1 MMRRYRLLLLAAV
14 LICTGLILRYT
25 APSMLG
31 LAPASA
37 ARTSYVTAET
47 WRQAGAR
54 LEPYLVQARFAKIP
68 DRLAILVFKDRKQM
82 EVWGSDSP
90 VFSAPKGSKGAGAVD
105 GSWRYLRTYQILA
118 ASGIAGPKLRDGDR
132 QVPEGIYRMS
142 LLNPNSSYYLAM
154 KLDYPNLFDQQKAQG
169 DGRANLGGTI
179 GIHGWEVNS
188 GSLAIGNV
196 AIEEL
201 YLLASKV
208 GADNVKVII
217 APNDLRTERPLQQGG
232 PVVTW
237 LPELY
242 SQIARELQP
251 FRHATL
257 SVNSR

>member
-1 MMRRYRLLLLAAV
+1 MRRYRLLLLAAV
-14 LICTGLILRYT
+14 LVCTGLILRYA
-25 APSMLG
+25 APNMLG

-37 ARTSYVTAET
+37 ARTSYVTADT

-68 DRLAILVFKDRKQM
+68 DRLAILVFKDRKQV
-82 EVWGSDSP
+82 EVWGGD
-90 VFSAPKGSKGAGAVD
+90 A
-105 GSWRYLRTYQILA
+105 GSWRFLRTYPVLA
-118 ASGIAGPKLRDGDR
+118 ASGLSGPKLRDGDR

-154 KLDYPNLFDQQKAQG
+154 KLDYPNTFDQQKAAG
-169 DGRANLGGTI
+169 DGRTNLGNAV

-201 YLLASKV
+201 YLLSSKV
-208 GADNVKVII
+208 GAENIKVII

-232 PVVTW
+232 PIVTW

>member
-1 MMRRYRLLLLAAV
+1 MRRYRLLLLAAV
-14 LICTGLILRYT
+14 LVCTGLILRYA
-25 APSMLG
+25 APNMLG

-37 ARTSYVTAET
+37 AKTYITPDT

-82 EVWGSDSP
+82 EIWGSDRP
-90 VFSAPKGSKGAGAVD
+90 VFSVAKGKEANAVD
-105 GSWRYLRTYQILA
+105 DTWRYLRTYPILA
-118 ASGIAGPKLRDGDR
+118 ASGLSGPKLRDGDR

-154 KLDYPNLFDQQKAQG
+154 KLDYPNVFDQQKAQA
-169 DGRANLGGTI
+169 DGRTNLGNAI

-201 YLLASKV
+201 YLLSSKV
-208 GADNVKVII
+208 GSDNITVII

-232 PVVTW
+232 PVVSW

-242 SQIARELQP
+242 SKIARELQP
-251 FRHATL
+251 FRHATF
-257 SVNSR
+257 SMNSR

>member
-1 MMRRYRLLLLAAV
+1 MRRYRLLILAAV
-14 LICTGLILRYT
+14 LLCAGVTLRYV
-25 APSMLG
+25 APSMIG

-37 ARTSYVTAET
+37 ARGSYVTPDT

-68 DRLAILVFKDRKQM
+68 DRLALLVFKDRKQM
-82 EVWGSDSP
+82 EVWGGD
-90 VFSAPKGSKGAGAVD
+90 A
-105 GSWRYLRTYQILA
+105 GSWRFLRSYPVLA
-118 ASGIAGPKLRDGDR
+118 ASGLSGPKLRDGDR

-142 LLNPNSSYYLAM
+142 LLNPNNSYYLAM
-154 KLDYPNLFDQQKAQG
+154 KLDYPNTFDQQKAQL
-169 DGRANLGGTI
+169 DGRPTPGSAI
-179 GIHGWEVNS
+179 CIHGWEVNS

-201 YLLASKV
+201 FLLASKV
-208 GADNVKVII
+208 GAENIKVII

-232 PVVTW
+232 PIVNW

-242 SQIARELQP
+242 SQITRELQP